1 MQFWNQAAGQILKN
15 VTAKINRNN
24 LKQMDQLDT
33 KNEIENNFI
42 S

>member
-24 LKQMDQLDT
+24 LKHVTADGPT
-33 KNEIENNFI
+33 GY
-42 S
+42 